1 MRPNRSRLLALIFSC
16 GVCMFPTFTAVAGSE
31 LLNDFSY
38 PERSTSVSQAVGHAL
53 IEERGAVVIDVRTPE
68 EYAQGH
74 VIGAYNFPI
83 DKFDQ
88 MDSELSIL
96 KENDTPVLL
105 YCLSGRRV
113 STAVKL
119 LERKGYKRLMAMG
132 GMLSWEYES
141 TTEPTTLPFADAV
154 RAVKIYNN

>member
-1 MRPNRSRLLALIFSC
+1 MRPHRSRLLAFIFSC
-16 GVCMFPTFTAVAGSE
+16 GVCMFPAFTAIASSE

-38 PERSTSVSQAVGHAL
+38 PETSSSVSQAVAHAL
-53 IEERGAVVIDVRTPE
+53 IEENGAVVIDIRTAE
-68 EYAQGH
+68 EYNQGH

-88 MDSELSIL
+88 MDNELSIL

-113 STAVKL
+113 NTAIKL
-119 LERKGYKRLMAMG
+119 LERKGYKRLMSMG
-132 GMLSWEYES
+132 DLLSWEYE
-141 TTEPTTLPFADAV
+141 TTTTPTTLPFADAV
-154 RAVKIYNN
+154 RAVKLYNK